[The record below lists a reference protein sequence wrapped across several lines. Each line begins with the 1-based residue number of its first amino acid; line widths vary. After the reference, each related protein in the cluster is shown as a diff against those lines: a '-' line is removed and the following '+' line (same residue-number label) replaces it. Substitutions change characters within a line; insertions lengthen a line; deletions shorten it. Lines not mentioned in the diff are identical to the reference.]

1 MDQAVSQPAVP
12 RMTPGAER
20 SSLRVIAVT
29 SGKGG
34 VGKTNVVLNLALSL
48 AAGGKRVLVVDADL
62 GLGNLDVLLGMAPRY
77 SLTDVLRGRKRLE
90 EVILPG
96 PSGIQILPAGS
107 GDHELTALTPAQMLA
122 LQSEFDRLGQAL
134 DVVLIDT
141 GAGISTNV
149 LFFAS
154 GAQEILVVVSPEPT
168 SIADAY
174 ALMKVL
180 SSRYRESRFRL
191 LVNMARHTREARE
204 VHRRLVLVA
213 ERFLRVSIDFAGM
226 VPVDSYLP
234 MAVARQRAV
243 VSAYPQAPSTEAFQR
258 LAQRVIGWEPALSP
272 KGAVQFLWRRLLND
286 V

>member
-12 RMTPGAER
+12 HVTVGAER

-62 GLGNLDVLLGMAPRY
+62 GLGNLDVLLGMAPRF

-96 PSGIQILPAGS
+96 PGGIQILPAGS
-107 GDHELTALTPAQMLA
+107 GDHELTVLTPAQMLA

-213 ERFLRVSIDFAGM
+213 ERFLRVSIDFVGM
-226 VPVDSYLP
+226 VPADSYLP

-243 VSAYPQAPSTEAFQR
+243 VTAYPQAPSTEAFQR
-258 LAQRVIGWEPALSP
+258 LAQQVIGWEPAVSP
-272 KGAVQFLWRRLLND
+272 KGAVQFLWRRMLND